1 MPDILPGSLLGL
13 TGVYVGLG
21 GDRTSGR
28 DINAFELLLN
38 SPSDIQVLARPSW
51 WNFRHTFTVIGG
63 MMLIILIALVWIT
76 LLRRQVEERTLQLTS
91 EIKSRE
97 QAEHQRALEAERARI
112 AQDLHDDLGATLTE
126 IRFLG
131 AVKSRD
137 SLMPETTRNQLREI
151 SEKSRQLV
159 SSLDEIVWAVNPAND
174 SLPSLASYLRH
185 VAEEFFR
192 TTEIRYRL
200 DVDQS
205 LPAVALTSE
214 MRHNLYLVVREALNN
229 IAKHSR
235 ATEAWLRIHWKD
247 QSTSHCR

>member
-1 MPDILPGSLLGL
+1 
-13 TGVYVGLG
+13 
-21 GDRTSGR
+21 
-28 DINAFELLLN
+28 
-38 SPSDIQVLARPSW
+38 
-51 WNFRHTFTVIGG
+51 
-63 MMLIILIALVWIT
+63 
-76 LLRRQVEERTLQLTS
+76 VEERTLQLTS

-137 SLMPETTRNQLREI
+137 SLMPEATRAQLREI

-214 MRHNLYLVVREALNN
+214 IRHNLYLVVREALNN

-235 ATEAWLRIHWKD
+235 ATEAWLRIHWQD
-247 QSTSHCR
+247 QSLHIVVEDNGCGFVASEAALLRNGLSNMRRRLEKIGGRFGCETRAGSGTVCRIHLSFK